1 MKNHNRKK
9 SAAAI
14 IALILVLCTGC
25 SGTRMAAAEPQAPV
39 RAVAENPG
47 TTQAPAR
54 SMPGLSPGSQGQT
67 MDGFSQEMIQEL
79 MKEQGYG
86 EEQAEDVVALLEDM
100 LPGFVIQG
108 AGLAEDETG
117 KNIWIT
123 GEEGLKYSI
132 YIDRNGTVFGIKET
146 DTENYI
152 YAVYE

>member
-1 MKNHNRKK
+1 M
-9 SAAAI
+9 
-14 IALILVLCTGC
+14 
-25 SGTRMAAAEPQAPV
+25 
-39 RAVAENPG
+39 
-47 TTQAPAR
+47 
-54 SMPGLSPGSQGQT
+54 
-67 MDGFSQEMIQEL
+67 
-79 MKEQGYG
+79 
-86 EEQAEDVVALLEDM
+86 
-100 LPGFVIQG
+100 IQG